1 VTAPASPAEKKF
13 IVRVETLTSR
23 GPTTPYTMSMFGLW
37 DQSRLS
43 VFSDIWFIP
52 PSLRQCSDIPIGRNL
67 CIEKDIDQLPWD
79 AWLWIDDDHEFKP
92 EVVFSLIEA
101 MRRGQVDIV
110 SPLVGHK
117 SEEEPGR
124 PVVYETYDEAL
135 GLWNIMYT
143 GWEKPDLYEVAAVGT
158 GFQLVAR
165 RVFEKM
171 ANPWYER
178 IRNPRRRDQLHG
190 NDMNFC
196 TKAKALGF
204 RVWLDS
210 RVEIGHAN
218 MKCYYPRKDYVE
230 GGHQKKKLIELGTQR
245 PITASKKPD
254 VNEPS
259 MWDEYYGRQGWAWRE
274 NRQDVANELSNR
286 IPDGASVLHFG
297 CGDGWLSE
305 QMAKRGEDVHVFGLD
320 HSATAISLAR
330 KRGVQ
335 CQLISRLADFH
346 ANGSS
351 DPLVKFDYIV
361 ITDWLER
368 LPDPEAT
375 LREVLK
381 QYGHPATQ
389 IVAVVPALTLAPED
403 VPEHHHIFSEW
414 NLGQLMDRF
423 GRPLEI
429 KEFEERIFAPDGEVL
444 HKLPRYVSRGTVE
457 KVMKADA
464 SLSIV

>member
-1 VTAPASPAEKKF
+1 MTGASGPKEKKF

-37 DQSRLS
+37 DHSRLS
-43 VFSDIWFIP
+43 AFSDIWLIP

-67 CIEKDIDQLPWD
+67 CIEKDIDQLRWD

-92 EVVFSLIEA
+92 EVVWSLIEA

-117 SEEEPGR
+117 SEDEPGR
-124 PVVYETYDEAL
+124 PVVFEKYDEAL

-171 ANPWYER
+171 PRPWYER
-178 IRNPRRRDQLHG
+178 VRNPRRRDQLHG
-190 NDMNFC
+190 NDVNFC
-196 TKAKALGF
+196 TKAKELGF

-230 GGHQKKKLIELGTQR
+230 GGFQKKRLIEMRTQR
-245 PITASKKPD
+245 PISPSTKED

-259 MWDEYYGRQGWAWRE
+259 MWDDYYGRQGWGWRE
-274 NRQDVANELSNR
+274 HREDVLKEVVSR
-286 IPDGASVLHFG
+286 IPDEASVLHFG
-297 CGDGWLSE
+297 CGEGWISE
-305 QMAKRGEDVHVFGLD
+305 QLSKRGENVKVFGLD
-320 HSATAISLAR
+320 HSVNAIGLTR
-330 KRGVQ
+330 KRGVD
-335 CQLISRLADFH
+335 CKLISRMSDFH
-346 ANGSS
+346 ANG
-351 DPLVKFDYIV
+351 DGTGPKYDYIV

-375 LREVLK
+375 LTELLK
-381 QYGHPATQ
+381 CYGHPQTQ
-389 IVAVVPALTLAPED
+389 IVTVVPALTLAPED

-414 NLGQLMDRF
+414 NLGQFMDRF

-429 KEFEERIFAPDGEVL
+429 AEFKERIFGPDGEVM
-444 HKLPRYVSRGTVE
+444 HEVPRYVSRSTVE
-457 KVMKADA
+457 KVMKTDA
-464 SLSIV
+464 AVSIV